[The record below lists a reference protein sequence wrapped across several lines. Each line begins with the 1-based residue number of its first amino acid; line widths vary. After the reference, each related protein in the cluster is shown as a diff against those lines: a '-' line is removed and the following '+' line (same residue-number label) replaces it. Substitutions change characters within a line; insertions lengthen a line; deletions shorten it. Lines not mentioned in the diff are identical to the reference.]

1 MRKLLVVLV
10 LLGLAAVAADRVAH
24 KLAADEAE
32 QRLAA
37 EGLEEPAVTVRGF
50 PFLTQLAA
58 REFDDVDV
66 TARLVRTGN
75 GRARR
80 VEAHGHDVRVPSGGD
95 VVVGRLEATG
105 TVPYAEV
112 ERRLGRP
119 GLSLS
124 AAGDGQ
130 VRLRSDVPVPGGT
143 LAVTARG
150 EVRVRGTRVRLVPAG
165 LRLQSGGTVPGS
177 VSALLRDRLSV
188 RFQVPGLPDGVRV
201 ERVTAAASGFVV
213 DVAGADLTLGSGSLA
228 G

>member
-24 KLAADEAE
+24 KVAADEAE

-143 LAVTARG
+143 LAVTARARCGCG
-150 EVRVRGTRVRLVPAG
+150 EPGCGWCRPGCGCRAAG
-165 LRLQSGGTVPGS
+165 RSP
-177 VSALLRDRLSV
+177 DRC
-188 RFQVPGLPDGVRV
+188 RRCC
-201 ERVTAAASGFVV
+201 VTACRCGSRSPGCR
-213 DVAGADLTLGSGSLA
+213 TESGSS